1 MTDAYL
7 SHRAAFLGMMDQ
19 NLYPADWL
27 DAQVWSGAFRVF
39 GDDRACI
46 LVSLKRYPS
55 GVYEIH
61 GEAAAGDLSEIKR
74 LIESAVEWG
83 RSVGCKLASIASREG
98 WAKILANDGWHV
110 HQTTIRKEL

>member
-1 MTDAYL
+1 MSEAYL
-7 SHRAAFLGMMDQ
+7 AHRDAFLEMIDQ

-61 GEAAAGDLSEIKR
+61 GEAAAGELSEIKR
-74 LIESAVEWG
+74 LIEAAVEWG
-83 RSVGCKLASIASREG
+83 RGVGCQLASIASRSGWVRALKDDG
-98 WAKILANDGWHV
+98 WAI
-110 HQTTIRKEL
+110 HQTELRKEL

>member
-7 SHRAAFLGMMDQ
+7 THRAAFISLLDPQ
-19 NLYPADWL
+19 LYPAEWL

-39 GDDRACI
+39 GNDQACI

-61 GEAAAGDLSEIKR
+61 GEAAAGDLAAIKH
-74 LIESAVEWG
+74 LIERAVEWG
-83 RSVGCKLASIASREG
+83 RSIGCRFASIASREG
-98 WAKILANDGWHV
+98 WGRTLKNDGWGT
-110 HQTTIRKEL
+110 HQLMIRKEI